1 MANWVEE
8 YIEVIINYD
17 QGASLS
23 EMQDTVTFENQ
34 SIHWFLWLQRIK
46 DKIVYDYFVSC
57 TEIIWQV
64 PHD

>member
-17 QGASLS
+17 QGVSLS

-46 DKIVYDYFVSC
+46 DKILYDYFVRC